1 MPKPM
6 MKRRRRVP
14 MVQKAANRNVVIDYK
29 DPRTLQRFLQENG
42 AIVGREMTGLTK
54 KQQRA
59 VTTHVKRAR
68 HLAMLPFTQTL

>member
-6 MKRRRRVP
+6 MKRKRRITP
-14 MVQKAANRNVVIDYK
+14 AQKQINRNFIVDYK

-42 AIVGREMTGLTK
+42 AIHGRDMTGLTQ

-59 VTTHVKRAR
+59 LTTHVKRAR

>member
-6 MKRRRRVP
+6 MKRKRRITP
-14 MVQKAANRNVVIDYK
+14 AQKQINRNFVVDYK

-42 AIVGREMTGLTK
+42 ALQSREMTGLTQ

-59 VTTHVKRAR
+59 LTTHVKRAR